1 MRILIIEDEQNA
13 FEILQKRILQLLPN
27 AQIMGHLT
35 SIVESINWFIPNE
48 MPDLVFLDV
57 ELADGRCFEIFKH
70 VRVTCPVI
78 FTTAYDQFA
87 IDAFK
92 LNSVDYLLKP
102 ISLGDLRKALA
113 KLREMQQAFT
123 SPYSFRTKPFSIRG
137 KPVIRRRFLVH
148 SGDTYFAIKAK
159 EVAYLYSE
167 DGVSFLKTLE
177 GRRHMISETLDTL
190 SKELDPDQFFRINR
204 HQIVHID
211 SIQEIHEYF
220 NRRFKLDILPDSSS
234 EEFIVSRLRRAEFKD
249 WLNR

>member
-1 MRILIIEDEQNA
+1 MRILIIEDESNA
-13 FEILQKRILQLLPN
+13 FEILKKRILQLLPD
-27 AQIMGHLT
+27 AEITGHLS

-48 MPDLVFLDV
+48 MPDLIFLDV

-87 IDAFK
+87 IEAFK

-102 ISLGDLRKALA
+102 ISLGDLRKALT
-113 KLREMQQAFT
+113 KLREMQQAFYPASALHT
-123 SPYSFRTKPFSIRG
+123 YPHSIMG
-137 KPVIRRRFLVH
+137 NSVIRRRFLVH

-167 DGVSFLKTLE
+167 DGVSFLKTME
-177 GRRHMISETLDTL
+177 GRRHLITETLDTL
-190 SKELDPDQFFRINR
+190 AKELDPAQFFRINR
-204 HQIVHID
+204 HQIINID

-234 EEFIVSRLRRAEFKD
+234 EEFIVSRLRRAAFKN
-249 WLNR
+249 WLNQ